1 MERSNRLSLRLFV
14 GIGSVFF
21 YVILSAPVRGATPSV
36 YAQPAYESPVRG
48 DPDDL
53 LLIPGYGLAATD
65 TVVYEAL
72 ADTTQ
77 PPVHPSSIPRT
88 STATLGVAELVSA
101 ADAPYSLT
109 VHLPA
114 AMTANQSYAL
124 WVQAPGG
131 ECGSPLL
138 INDARPLWIT
148 PDSAYQTAQLANLP
162 RVLKVVGRN
171 LQPASGTTS
180 VTQVRL
186 VGKNAGTTYTLTARN
201 TVNDP
206 GNTTDAL
213 QRYVA
218 AVSLPATLA
227 VDDYTVQVSRDG
239 ASWVSLLGNGQSPAQ
254 TFVVKSDPVAT
265 PMLFSVGDPQ
275 FADPVTGTCQPDDGI
290 DDTACIISAIRAATL
305 AGGGTVVF
313 GPGVWTMSNPGT
325 WVPGVS
331 YSNRLGTSRCVAPT
345 ETCGV
350 SYYGVLV
357 PVGVNLQGAGSTGT
371 SPTTIERGTGWL
383 NGGNALAG
391 FTLQGNNVVSGIAF
405 TDDINYASGFAGA
418 PELQLGLSWYFAR
431 LYSQAD
437 PTTVSNITISNNLF
451 VQPYFAISNAGLPA
465 DHVYIT
471 SNTFGGAYST
481 AIRLGEDTN
490 DSLNLQSTR
499 TPVYPYQP
507 YRFNDSVIDYNTFYP
522 SSFEQSAAAYAGG
535 GSIATQINTS
545 ARLDFSNNVADG
557 TATQYL
563 YNPGTDHSGWRAA
576 HFWST
581 GVNQEMMLVSS
592 NVVTCPGDKYGD
604 GEAIS
609 YDGSS
614 VFGGMPDDQ
623 PVIASQP
630 WIDPLG
636 IPGTT
641 LTVQG
646 TVVTILVNS
655 NGNVDISA
663 DPSPYYRSFWAQ
675 VVQGTGKGQWRKVE
689 SLSIGSNSAGPVVSL
704 NVTPAF
710 DVLPDATSTVVLGHV
725 YWQNATVNNY
735 VDQRTPTC
743 TKANTR
749 SGGNGGLLTWYAS
762 TADSAMEG
770 NQQYDTNGILVRH
783 VYTPPQSPVQ
793 PTDIVGIAQQSMNEV
808 RGNLIDGV
816 YNWSNPVG
824 GQGGVQLGYGATAY
838 YCAGHTCPA
847 AAPPNLGF
855 GVSIAHNTIFEADSK
870 DADGSVHPPIGAI
883 GLNPNWETGPL
894 DEEGMDEWQVS
905 DATLI
910 FQNTLQN
917 ISSTVPGSSSSQPH
931 VGIGIDIAQG
941 TTLNPAISWRTTM
954 YANTCS
960 NVDVPVSDFGIGS
973 VRYCPA
979 GMAGTCECSAAAN
992 VDVGV
997 SAASD
1002 SESGNADR

>member
-1 MERSNRLSLRLFV
+1 
-14 GIGSVFF
+14 
-21 YVILSAPVRGATPSV
+21 
-36 YAQPAYESPVRG
+36 
-48 DPDDL
+48 
-53 LLIPGYGLAATD
+53 
-65 TVVYEAL
+65 
-72 ADTTQ
+72 
-77 PPVHPSSIPRT
+77 
-88 STATLGVAELVSA
+88 
-101 ADAPYSLT
+101 
-109 VHLPA
+109 
-114 AMTANQSYAL
+114 
-124 WVQAPGG
+124 
-131 ECGSPLL
+131 
-138 INDARPLWIT
+138 
-148 PDSAYQTAQLANLP
+148 
-162 RVLKVVGRN
+162 
-171 LQPASGTTS
+171 
-180 VTQVRL
+180 
-186 VGKNAGTTYTLTARN
+186 
-201 TVNDP
+201 
-206 GNTTDAL
+206 
-213 QRYVA
+213 
-218 AVSLPATLA
+218 
-227 VDDYTVQVSRDG
+227 
-239 ASWVSLLGNGQSPAQ
+239 
-254 TFVVKSDPVAT
+254 
-265 PMLFSVGDPQ
+265 
-275 FADPVTGTCQPDDGI
+275 
-290 DDTACIISAIRAATL
+290 
-305 AGGGTVVF
+305 
-313 GPGVWTMSNPGT
+313 
-325 WVPGVS
+325 
-331 YSNRLGTSRCVAPT
+331 
-345 ETCGV
+345 
-350 SYYGVLV
+350 
-357 PVGVNLQGAGSTGT
+357 
-371 SPTTIERGTGWL
+371 
-383 NGGNALAG
+383 
-391 FTLQGNNVVSGIAF
+391 
-405 TDDINYASGFAGA
+405 
-418 PELQLGLSWYFAR
+418 
-431 LYSQAD
+431 
-437 PTTVSNITISNNLF
+437 
-451 VQPYFAISNAGLPA
+451 
-465 DHVYIT
+465 VYIT

-522 SSFEQSAAAYAGG
+522 SSFEQPAATYAGG

-563 YNPGTDHSGWRAA
+563 YNPRTDHGGWRAA

-609 YDGSS
+609 YDGSG

-630 WIDPLG
+630 WVDPVG

-641 LTVQG
+641 LTVHG
-646 TVVTILVNS
+646 TVVTNLVNS

-689 SLSIGSNSAGPVVSL
+689 SLSIGSNGAGSVVSL

-710 DVLPDATSTVVLGHV
+710 DVLPDATSKIVLGHV

-749 SGGNGGLLTWYAS
+749 SGGNGGLMTWYAS

-783 VYTPPQSPVQ
+783 MYTPPQPPFK
-793 PTDIVGIAQQSMNEV
+793 PTDIVGIVQQSMNEV
-808 RGNLIDGV
+808 RGNLVDGV
-816 YNWSNPVG
+816 YNWSDPVG
-824 GQGGVQLGYGATAY
+824 GQGGVQLGYGATGY
-838 YCAGHTCPA
+838 YCAGQTCPA

-855 GVSIAHNTIFEADSK
+855 GVSVARNTIIAADSK

-883 GLNPNWETGPL
+883 GLNPNWDTGPV
-894 DEEGMDEWQVS
+894 DEQGMDMWQVA

-910 FQNTLQN
+910 FQNILQN
-917 ISSTVPGSSSSQPH
+917 ISNTVPGSSPSEPH
-931 VGIGIDIAQG
+931 VGIGLDVAQG

-960 NVDVPVSDFGIGS
+960 NVDAPVSDFGIGS

-979 GMAGTCECSAAAN
+979 GKAGTCECIGVAN

-997 SAASD
+997 SATTD
-1002 SESGNADR
+1002 SESVAPGGTVTYTATVTNHDAATTASGVALSLEPSAGTQINGASFTSSLGSCNASVNVCTLGNLPAGQSATVTVTAILPTAGAWPVTFSVTHRDADSVVWNDGVVVTQVVE